1 MMKKLLSTLV
11 TAAFMGTAY
20 AGSLTVGAQINP
32 YIKYKDNNVE
42 DPRLVYDVDF
52 GKDTKAFLIYNDND
66 VTGKLVL
73 ITPDQSVKVGVALLK
88 VKKLL
93 GTPVYMIIGK
103 QPNILDVYDFS
114 ITDVYSV
121 NSTALAPKKVT
132 GVTLGLNLN
141 PITIQGTV
149 INTNTKEDTNTP
161 VAKAFEVGVLGNLG
175 VVNAALALD
184 YLRQNGDDNNAYLL
198 YAYLGTKAVQAVNL
212 EVQGSYSSDTS
223 DNKAKVYTVATS
235 ISAKKPLKLLY
246 KPATPYFTFQ
256 YSHWNDEYRGLYD
269 YEQWI
274 VRDDKDGVKNKVKD
288 AKSEIA
294 VKTGLKIKYNDNVM
308 HNDYVKYIKV
318 KDLHYFEVASDWVI
332 KFAKTI
338 K

>member
-1 MMKKLLSTLV
+1 MVKKLLSTLV

-20 AGSLTVGAQINP
+20 AGSLTIGAQINP

-42 DPRLVYDVDF
+42 NPRLVYDVDF

-73 ITPDQSVKVGVALLK
+73 ITKYKDEEGNVKKGDVGVGVALLK

-149 INTNTKEDTNTP
+149 INTNNDDTP

-184 YLRQNGDDNNAYLL
+184 YLRNDGKDNNAYLL
-198 YAYLGTKAVQAVNL
+198 YAYLGTNAIQAVNL
-212 EVQGSYSSDTS
+212 KAQGSYSSDTS
-223 DNKAKVYTVATS
+223 DNKTKVYTVATS

-256 YSHWNDEYRGLYD
+256 YSHWNSKYAL
-269 YEQWI
+269 
-274 VRDDKDGVKNKVKD
+274 KNYGSENI
-288 AKSEIA
+288 KSEIA

-308 HNDYVKYIKV
+308 HNDYVKYIKL
-318 KDLHYFEVASDWVI
+318 KDYKYWEVASDWII